1 MTDPIRL
8 VQIKGPTSVNINVR
22 IDKNGDLLFSGFDI
36 GDVPQEI
43 FGDADY
49 EYWLRIPAEHKDRVL
64 LALIEKHYSGNTR
77 LISEIQSYLKSTG
90 IPCEFTTWI

>member
-1 MTDPIRL
+1 MGDRIKL
-8 VQIKGPTSVNINVR
+8 VEIKGPTSVNINVR

-36 GDVPQEI
+36 GEVPMEI

-64 LALIEKHYSGNTR
+64 LALIEKHYTGNSR
-77 LISEIQSYLKSTG
+77 LISEIRKYLESQG
-90 IPCEFTTWI
+90 IPCEFTNWI